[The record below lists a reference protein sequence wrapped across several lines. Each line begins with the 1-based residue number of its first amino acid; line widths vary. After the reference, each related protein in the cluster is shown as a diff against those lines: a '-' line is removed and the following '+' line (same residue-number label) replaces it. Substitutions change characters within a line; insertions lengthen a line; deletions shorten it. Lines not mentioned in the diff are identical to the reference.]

1 MNRPIHFE
9 IHAENTDRAIA
20 FYTKAV
26 RLEILTVG
34 RAALLAGRRRA
45 RRERPASTAA

>member
-20 FYTKAV
+20 FY
-26 RLEILTVG
+26 
-34 RAALLAGRRRA
+34 
-45 RRERPASTAA
+45 STLFGWTFSQWNGQPY